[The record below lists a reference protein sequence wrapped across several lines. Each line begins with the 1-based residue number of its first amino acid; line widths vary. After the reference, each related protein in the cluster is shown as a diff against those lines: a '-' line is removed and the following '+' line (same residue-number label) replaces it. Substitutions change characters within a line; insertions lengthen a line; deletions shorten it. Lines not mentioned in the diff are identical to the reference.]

1 MKPDKK
7 FPLFIVSGA
16 SGVGKSTMCEILFKK
31 ETDYIVLESDIL
43 WQEVFNTPQ
52 DNYRNFREVWMT
64 MCANVSQIGM
74 PVVLCGCGIPEQFEI
89 CDAREYFTQIH
100 YLAVVC
106 ETPILEKRMRE
117 GRGIQEEDWIRSS
130 VSFNLW
136 LRENASKTQPQITLL
151 DNTNLTPEEAAEEA
165 DKWIRKQGGNL
176 GYIFLTV
183 GNGKFIQ
190 ADFIGIPLK
199 LPAFF
204 PGKGQHP
211 AIECGEACPSCPHRK
226 RAGKARQVF
235 CKYH

>member
-106 ETPILEKRMRE
+106 ETPILGKRMRE

-165 DKWIRKQGGNL
+165 DKWIRKQPGL
-176 GYIFLTV
+176 H
-183 GNGKFIQ
+183 
-190 ADFIGIPLK
+190 IPHCRKWQIHSGRFHRNTPEAPSLFSGQR
-199 LPAFF
+199 PAS
-204 PGKGQHP
+204 GHRVR
-211 AIECGEACPSCPHRK
+211 EACPSCPHRK

>member
-64 MCANVSQIGM
+64 MCANVF
-74 PVVLCGCGIPEQFEI
+74 PNRHAVVLCGCGIPEQFEI
-89 CDAREYFTQIH
+89 SARKEIFYAAFTIWPWS
-100 YLAVVC
+100 V

-136 LRENASKTQPQITLL
+136 LRENASKRSRRLRCWITQT
-151 DNTNLTPEEAAEEA
+151 
-165 DKWIRKQGGNL
+165 
-176 GYIFLTV
+176 
-183 GNGKFIQ
+183 
-190 ADFIGIPLK
+190 
-199 LPAFF
+199 
-204 PGKGQHP
+204 
-211 AIECGEACPSCPHRK
+211 
-226 RAGKARQVF
+226 
-235 CKYH
+235 

>member
-1 MKPDKK
+1 MSEKSINTRKINTRKIITWEINTGEIDVSEISAGITTKKGGKPMKPDKK

-43 WQEVFNTPQ
+43 WQEVCNTPQ

-89 CDAREYFTQIH
+89 CDARKYFTQIH

-165 DKWIRKQGGNL
+165 DKWIRKQGW
-176 GYIFLTV
+176 
-183 GNGKFIQ
+183 
-190 ADFIGIPLK
+190 
-199 LPAFF
+199 
-204 PGKGQHP
+204 
-211 AIECGEACPSCPHRK
+211 
-226 RAGKARQVF
+226 
-235 CKYH
+235 

>member
-1 MKPDKK
+1 
-7 FPLFIVSGA
+7 
-16 SGVGKSTMCEILFKK
+16 
-31 ETDYIVLESDIL
+31 
-43 WQEVFNTPQ
+43 
-52 DNYRNFREVWMT
+52 MT

-165 DKWIRKQGGNL
+165 DKWIRKQGW
-176 GYIFLTV
+176 
-183 GNGKFIQ
+183 
-190 ADFIGIPLK
+190 
-199 LPAFF
+199 
-204 PGKGQHP
+204 
-211 AIECGEACPSCPHRK
+211 
-226 RAGKARQVF
+226 
-235 CKYH
+235 